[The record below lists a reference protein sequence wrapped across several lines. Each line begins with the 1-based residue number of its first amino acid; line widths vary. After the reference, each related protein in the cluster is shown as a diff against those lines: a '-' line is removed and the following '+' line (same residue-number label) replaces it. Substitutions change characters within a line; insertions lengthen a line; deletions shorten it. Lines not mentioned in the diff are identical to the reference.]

1 MFMTNVRVLLVF
13 TPAENESSLD
23 TFSVKLDENENL
35 TEDIKAD
42 ILRSYFQNSKRTTA
56 ELERIQFSIE

>member
-1 MFMTNVRVLLVF
+1 MTNVRVLLVF
-13 TPAENESSLD
+13 TPAENEPSLD

>member
-1 MFMTNVRVLLVF
+1 MTNVRVLLVF

-42 ILRSYFQNSKRTTA
+42 ILRSYFQNSKRTPA

>member
-1 MFMTNVRVLLVF
+1 MTNVRVLLVF
-13 TPAENESSLD
+13 TAAENESSLD